1 LKPSSYRPQLC
12 GVYAFRDERNQ
23 TSMAQFLLPIIFVVL
38 WSSAF
43 VAGKAGVQHATP
55 FAFLAVRFSIV
66 ALIFMAVAVWFW
78 IWRSKSTAKAIGV
91 KDRSNDPILQT
102 ALVGV
107 LIHGAYLGSTFFAMA
122 NGLGAAL
129 AALIVSTQPLLTT
142 ALAIFLFGEKPR
154 LTQWIGIFIG
164 FAGVVVVISPS
175 LGINAPVIAITSC
188 VFGLLAITTGTLLQ
202 KHIGASI
209 GLLKSNIIQASAASL
224 FFMMLIATVETPH
237 ITWNE
242 PFLIA
247 LAWQVLAVS
256 TGAYVIL
263 MILIKRDSVAATTSL
278 LFLVP
283 PVTAI
288 IAFFIFGEPL
298 TPVTVSGFFM
308 ASAGVYL
315 VTRHSS
321 ATEKQS

>member
-1 LKPSSYRPQLC
+1 
-12 GVYAFRDERNQ
+12 
-23 TSMAQFLLPIIFVVL
+23 MAQFLLPIIFVVL

-66 ALIFMAVAVWFW
+66 ALIFLAVAIGFW
-78 IWRSKSTAKAIGV
+78 IWRKKDQTKAINA
-91 KDRSNDPILQT
+91 KTIHAEASNEKNRSNDPVLQT

-142 ALAIFLFGEKPR
+142 ALAIFLFGENPR

-164 FAGVVVVISPS
+164 FAGVIVVIFPS
-175 LGINAPVIAITSC
+175 LGINAPVIAIMSC
-188 VFGLLAITTGTLLQ
+188 VFGLLAITAGTLLQ
-202 KHIGASI
+202 KRIGSSI

-224 FFMMLIATVETPH
+224 FFILLIATVETPH

-242 PFLIA
+242 PFLIS

-315 VTRHSS
+315 VTRHGS
-321 ATEKQS
+321 TPEKQA

>member
-1 LKPSSYRPQLC
+1 
-12 GVYAFRDERNQ
+12 
-23 TSMAQFLLPIIFVVL
+23 MAQFLLPIIFVVL

-66 ALIFMAVAVWFW
+66 ALIFIVVAVGLR
-78 IWRSKSTAKAIGV
+78 IWRGKNKAKTIISQ
-91 KDRSNDPILQT
+91 DRSNDPVLQT
-102 ALVGV
+102 TFVGV
-107 LIHGAYLGSTFFAMA
+107 LIHGIYLGSTFFAMA

-142 ALAIFLFGEKPR
+142 ALAIFLFNEKPS
-154 LTQWIGIFIG
+154 LIQWTGIFIG
-164 FAGVVVVISPS
+164 FAGVVVVVAPS
-175 LGINAPVIAITSC
+175 IGINAPMLSIISC
-188 VFGLLAITTGTLLQ
+188 VFGLLAITIGTLLQ
-202 KHIGASI
+202 KRVGRSI

-224 FFMMLIATVETPH
+224 FFLILIVTVEAPH
-237 ITWNE
+237 ITWNK

-247 LAWQVLAVS
+247 LTWQVLAVS

-283 PVTAI
+283 PATAI

-298 TPVTVSGFFM
+298 TLVTAAGFIM

-315 VTRHSS
+315 VTQYR
-321 ATEKQS
+321 ATEKN

>member
-1 LKPSSYRPQLC
+1 
-12 GVYAFRDERNQ
+12 
-23 TSMAQFLLPIIFVVL
+23 MAQFLLPIIFVVL

-66 ALIFMAVAVWFW
+66 SLIFMAIAVGFW
-78 IWRSKSTAKAIGV
+78 IWRNKNKVKAFSIESIE
-91 KDRSNDPILQT
+91 KKRQSNDPILQT
-102 ALVGV
+102 AIVGV

-129 AALIVSTQPLLTT
+129 AALIVSIQPLLTT
-142 ALAIFLFGEKPR
+142 ALAIFLFNEKPR
-154 LTQWIGIFIG
+154 LIQWAGIFIG
-164 FAGVVVVISPS
+164 FTGVVVVILPS
-175 LGINAPVIAITSC
+175 IGINAPMLPVISC
-188 VFGLLAITTGTLLQ
+188 IFGLLGITTGTLLQ
-202 KHIGASI
+202 KHVGGSI

-224 FFMMLIATVETPH
+224 FFMVLIVTVETPH
-237 ITWNE
+237 IIWNK

-247 LAWQVLAVS
+247 LSWQVLAVS

-283 PVTAI
+283 PTTAI
-288 IAFFIFGEPL
+288 IAFFIFGKTL
-298 TPVTVSGFFM
+298 TLVTTVGFIM

-315 VTRHSS
+315 VTRYS
-321 ATEKQS
+321 TNGQNP